1 MLLVIMVL
9 GVLLIP
15 KIPEKWFRF
24 LFLACIVMNAI
35 YKNGTF
41 SHLSWERECTYFVK
55 FWNSFF

>member
-24 LFLACIVMNAI
+24 LFQACIVMNAI
-35 YKNGTF
+35 YRMELIP
-41 SHLSWERECTYFVK
+41 SEL
-55 FWNSFF
+55 